1 MIAMPQLG
9 PYVVNNIIENYHLII
24 KNVMLSFCLYREYGP
39 RVIITML
46 GHSRRV
52 TGQLLDVDS
61 IKENT
66 VVQDIKNILDSIIWL
81 TEILLISNATFI
93 RRKLLAKHCIY
104 SAALQGTIRSNH

>member
-1 MIAMPQLG
+1 MPQLR
-9 PYVVNNIIENYHLII
+9 PYVVDTIFENYHPII

-66 VVQDIKNILDSIIWL
+66 AVQDIK
-81 TEILLISNATFI
+81 
-93 RRKLLAKHCIY
+93 IY
-104 SAALQGTIRSNH
+104 STP

>member
-1 MIAMPQLG
+1 
-9 PYVVNNIIENYHLII
+9 
-24 KNVMLSFCLYREYGP
+24 MLRFCLYREYGP

-66 VVQDIKNILDSIIWL
+66 AVLRYKKYTRLHNLVDRN
-81 TEILLISNATFI
+81 TTNF
-93 RRKLLAKHCIY
+93 
-104 SAALQGTIRSNH
+104 